1 MSYKSLLLSSSLIL
15 FLLSSNVQ
23 AQFSV
28 NANFRARGE
37 FRDGA
42 RELLSKDQDAAFVVS
57 QRTRLLTNYKKDR
70 IELQMSFQNARIWG
84 VEADRAN
91 TGNIN
96 LSEGWLRY
104 QLGDSSKFYVKT
116 GRQHLVLDDGRIYGM
131 RNWNDIAVSHDM
143 LLLEYVGDQLYMKLA
158 GAYNNDSY
166 DTYKQAYE
174 TNFYKYM
181 GVLWL
186 NYALNKQWQGSF
198 LQSVDG
204 RENPDDH
211 TETHTR
217 FTSGVYF
224 QKDRGESAFA
234 LKSSFYYQYGVH
246 PNGST
251 VSAYMLSILPA
262 ITVAEKLTTTFGV
275 NYFSGNEVDD
285 TSGKYKAFNKLFGDA
300 HRYYG
305 YMDYFLNIEEDA
317 KGAGLRELRF
327 EVDYQFNPKTS
338 LEIVA
343 TNFAVAGSLIDE
355 TSPTV
360 PYMVDGN
367 LGTEVDVQFTH
378 QLGEKVSLTVAYARM
393 FAKDEMEVLKGG
405 DASRRQQWA
414 NIMLVA
420 TPSLFNSKSK

>member
-1 MSYKSLLLSSSLIL
+1 MSHKILYILILSVFTLLSV
-15 FLLSSNVQ
+15 NVQ

-28 NANFRARGE
+28 NANFRVRGE
-37 FRDGA
+37 YRDGA
-42 RELLSKDQDAAFVVS
+42 RGLLSKDQDAAFVVS
-57 QRTRLLTNYKKDR
+57 QRTRLLTNYKHDR

-84 VEADRAN
+84 VDADRAN

-104 QLGDSSKFYVKT
+104 QLGDSSKFYIQT
-116 GRQHLVLDDGRIYGM
+116 GRQHFVLDDGRIYGM

-143 LLLEYVGDQLYMKLA
+143 LLLEYVGDQLHMRAA

-181 GVLWL
+181 GVFWL
-186 NYALNKQWQGSF
+186 NYSFNQQWQGSF
-198 LQSVDG
+198 LQSADG

-211 TETHTR
+211 KETHTR
-217 FTSGVYF
+217 FTSGIYF
-224 QKDRGESAFA
+224 QKDGGESAFA

-251 VSAYMLSILPA
+251 VSAYMISFLPA
-262 ITVAEKLTTTFGV
+262 ISFSEKLTTTFGV
-275 NYFSGNEVDD
+275 NYFSGNEVGDD
-285 TSGKYKAFNKLFGDA
+285 ADQYKAFNKLFGDG

-305 YMDYFLNIEEDA
+305 YMDYFLNIEEDTR
-317 KGAGLRELRF
+317 GAGLRELRF
-327 EVDYQFNPKTS
+327 EMDYKFSPKTS

-343 TNFAVAGSLIDE
+343 TNFAVAGSIIDE
-355 TSPTV
+355 TSTIRHK
-360 PYMVDGN
+360 VDGN
-367 LGTEVDVQFTH
+367 VGTEVDVQFTH
-378 QLGEKVSLTVAYARM
+378 ALGEKMSLSVAYARM
-393 FAKDEMEVLKGG
+393 FASEDMEVLTGG
-405 DASRRQQWA
+405 DATRKQQWA